1 MYGRMHG
8 LTTRVAA
15 VTLAALTSSAT
26 LDAQRTPA
34 RPTTT
39 KPAAA
44 PAAAAIQR
52 APGVGLQLGVYTL
65 AAPGVSITGEDVDGT
80 FKTNFG
86 GGAGVMVGYGFSPIW
101 SGYAALD
108 VARQGSGN
116 ADVAGTF
123 GLAHFEIGA
132 RANLLLSNPSTVP
145 YLSASVGRRALGAHV
160 TDYEYNEEYDMSLSG
175 MMFGIGGGIQHML
188 SPKVALDAGVQVG
201 YGRFAHL
208 DEDGDQSTLLVNG
221 STSLRLRVG
230 LNWRP

>member
-8 LTTRVAA
+8 LSTRAA
-15 VTLAALTSSAT
+15 VTLAALTFSAT

-34 RPTTT
+34 RPTST

-44 PAAAAIQR
+44 PAAANELVAAR
-52 APGVGLQLGVYTL
+52 GLQLGVYTL

-80 FKTNFG
+80 FRTNFG
-86 GGAGVMVGYGFSPIW
+86 GGAGVMVGYGFNPIW

-108 VARQGSGN
+108 VAKQGSGN
-116 ADVAGTF
+116 TDQAGTF

-132 RANLLLSNPSTVP
+132 RANLALGNPTTVP

-160 TDYEYNEEYDMSLSG
+160 TDYEYNEEYDMALSG
-175 MMFGIGGGIQHML
+175 MMFGVGGGIQHML
-188 SPKVALDAGVQVG
+188 SPKMALDAGVQVG

-208 DEDGDQSTLLVNG
+208 DQDGEQSTLLVNG
-221 STSLRLRVG
+221 STSVRLRVG
-230 LNWRP
+230 VNWRP